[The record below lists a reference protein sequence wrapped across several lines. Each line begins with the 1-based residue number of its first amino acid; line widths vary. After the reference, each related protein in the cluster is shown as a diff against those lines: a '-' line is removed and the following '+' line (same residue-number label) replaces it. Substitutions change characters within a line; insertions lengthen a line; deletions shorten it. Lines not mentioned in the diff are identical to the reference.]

1 VNDILAAFA
10 DDGDFQLDL
19 ERPAVRLA
27 LACWGGRDAQGPKHT
42 AEEVEAARADPA
54 FARLGPLLK
63 GGDLNGGESR
73 SSPCVPLTSDTSYSL
88 CPADFELLTEKAKL
102 RFPVDHLLEGR
113 RELTLDAVIYAHGVD
128 FATKFFEAR
137 GAKA

>member
-1 VNDILAAFA
+1 M
-10 DDGDFQLDL
+10 
-19 ERPAVRLA
+19 
-27 LACWGGRDAQGPKHT
+27 
-42 AEEVEAARADPA
+42 
-54 FARLGPLLK
+54 
-63 GGDLNGGESR
+63 
-73 SSPCVPLTSDTSYSL
+73 
-88 CPADFELLTEKAKL
+88 TEKAKL